1 MPSYDKVLLGT
12 LDVLEFKE
20 GELNLLQDEIQQT
33 SDVLT
38 LTKSIEISANEHEIL
53 RHSSRARNRRF
64 VEAG

>member
-12 LDVLEFKE
+12 LDGLEFKE

-38 LTKSIEISANEHEIL
+38 LTE
-53 RHSSRARNRRF
+53 
-64 VEAG
+64 